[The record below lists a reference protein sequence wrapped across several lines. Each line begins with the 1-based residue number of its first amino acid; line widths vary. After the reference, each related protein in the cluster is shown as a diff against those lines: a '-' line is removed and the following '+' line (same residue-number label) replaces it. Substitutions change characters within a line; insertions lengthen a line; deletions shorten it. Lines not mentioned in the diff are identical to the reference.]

1 MMRGLSLGAVAA
13 RQRHTKDIFHGDP
26 FKIQSYNFRYAE
38 RPAYP
43 VQQYPRPEPQ
53 PLHARPQFETYYYN
67 HRFKTNPIES
77 QPITTTPLTS
87 ASAFTE
93 HRRRKFLHDFKC
105 IPTPPRK
112 IVAPIINSA
121 RSASVAPQPRRM
133 LGTNT
138 PLTVTNSPLLQSCCH
153 RGEYQMTRR
162 GYQSTTSLVK
172 SSSTNV
178 LRTGAGA
185 TRSASTVN
193 LQRNRSAHSGCEI
206 NINISGR
213 DSDSEMDNNVRI
225 KIETD
230 SVSLRN
236 NTDRVEKSTMASTR
250 SISNFGIDKR
260 LSKFNVG
267 QKTNCNQERNERISY
282 SQLKQQEEQREYQ
295 QQRERAVQRER
306 QRELLRELERER
318 DRDRLLQLE
327 AERERDRLR
336 LLERETQ
343 RELEF
348 ERINRYK
355 EQQRREAELRLP
367 MRAVAM
373 PSPVTMTSH
382 LYRRESD
389 DRLPGMMPFREL
401 APTKRAQRL
410 RNLTRTSVAKS
421 TYGLKTSTDAC
432 NSEPASV
439 PPPPTAV
446 SALAHSPTFPAATT
460 FSHNLERCSSGTSNG
475 NVHVL
480 IATAASNHSLR
491 RRLSAVRLNEHKP
504 LNSALPNST
513 SSQNLPIHTRLNN
526 MPIRITTTR
535 SADKDPQI
543 AINKV
548 RLRDLSPMPEHR
560 SSNSRLDYNV
570 NINVYA
576 DHLRMMRL

>member
-13 RQRHTKDIFHGDP
+13 RQRQTKDIFHGDP
-26 FKIQSYNFRYAE
+26 FKIQSYQFRYAE

-53 PLHARPQFETYYYN
+53 PLHARPQQFETYYYN

-77 QPITTTPLTS
+77 QPVTTTPLTS

-105 IPTPPRK
+105 VPTPPRK
-112 IVAPIINSA
+112 IVAPIVNCQ

-133 LGTNT
+133 LGTTT

-162 GYQSTTSLVK
+162 GYQSSTSLVK

-185 TRSASTVN
+185 TRSTSTVN
-193 LQRNRSAHSGCEI
+193 LQRRQSAHSGCEI
-206 NINISGR
+206 NINISGL
-213 DSDSEMDNNVRI
+213 DSNIETDNNVRI

-236 NTDRVEKSTMASTR
+236 NTDKVENSTMALSRST
-250 SISNFGIDKR
+250 SNFGIDKR
-260 LSKFNVG
+260 LSKFNVA
-267 QKTNCNQERNERISY
+267 QKTNSNREREERIPY
-282 SQLKQQEEQREYQ
+282 YQLKQQEEQREHQ
-295 QQRERAVQRER
+295 EQRERAVQRER

-327 AERERDRLR
+327 TERERDRLR

-343 RELEF
+343 RKLEF

-367 MRAVAM
+367 MRAVPM

-382 LYRRESD
+382 LYRPESD
-389 DRLPGMMPFREL
+389 ERLPGMMPFRERP
-401 APTKRAQRL
+401 PTKRAQRL

-421 TYGLKTSTDAC
+421 PYGLNTSTDAC
-432 NSEPASV
+432 SSEPAAV
-439 PPPPTAV
+439 QTPP
-446 SALAHSPTFPAATT
+446 PAATT
-460 FSHNLERCSSGTSNG
+460 APSDSPPTVSHNLERRSSGTSNG

-480 IATAASNHSLR
+480 ITTAASNHSLR
-491 RRLSAVRLNEHKP
+491 SRRLSTLRVNEHKP
-504 LNSALPNST
+504 LNSALPISA

-543 AINKV
+543 SINKV
-548 RLRDLSPMPEHR
+548 RLRNSSPMPEHR
-560 SSNSRLDYNV
+560 SSNTRLDYNV

-576 DHLRMMRL
+576 DPLRMMRL